1 MQRRGQKVREG
12 GCWVVL
18 QEDIVINL
26 NLKFHTG
33 SSKATGNEK
42 RKKKDHDKKNH
53 REEEEIS

>member
-1 MQRRGQKVREG
+1 
-12 GCWVVL
+12 L
-18 QEDIVINL
+18 QEDIVLNL
-26 NLKFHTG
+26 NLEFHTG